1 MKGFLPYIPALLF
14 PYLTAALALCLF
26 FGGEVIDAVFAGNIW
41 RGVALLIL
49 YYFVSLIFTAAL
61 SVRKITSGCE
71 ARSCARY
78 SMILKLAQIPAY
90 ITLFII
96 GLGCL
101 ITIFTFGI
109 TFTLIV
115 FDCMAVFLDGVA
127 AVPSVIRGARERKL
141 TVAESVI
148 FGILGFFFCA
158 DVVSAV
164 IVYMKTRVTI
174 DKRTASSEL
183 AVFFHN
189 FSIARDR
196 ALSG

>member
-14 PYLTAALALCLF
+14 PYLTAAMVLCLF
-26 FGGEVIDAVFAGNIW
+26 FGGEVVDALFAGNIW
-41 RGVALLIL
+41 RGIVLLIL
-49 YYFVSLIFTAAL
+49 YYFVSLVFTAAL
-61 SVRKITSGCE
+61 SIRKIAGGCE

-109 TFTLIV
+109 TFALIV
-115 FDCMAVFLDGVA
+115 SDCMAVFLSGIA
-127 AVPSVIRGARERKL
+127 AVPSVITSARERKL
-141 TVAESVI
+141 TAAESVI
-148 FGILGFFFCA
+148 FGILGFVFCA

-164 IVYMKTRVTI
+164 VVYRKTRDT
-174 DKRTASSEL
+174 T
-183 AVFFHN
+183 N
-189 FSIARDR
+189 
-196 ALSG
+196 